1 MTPSS
6 IVLEPHQE
14 KAIDEM
20 HNGCVLWGG
29 VGSGKTYTALA
40 YALLKESGKKIYV
53 ITTAKVRD
61 SFAWEKSAANLAVD
75 FDGIVVDS
83 WNKIKDYTDIQN
95 AFFIFDEQRLVGTGE
110 WVKAFYKIADKNNWI
125 LLTAT
130 PGDTWMDYVP
140 VFIANGFYK
149 NITEFRDRHVVW
161 DRYSKF
167 PKVKK
172 YIDEGILIRR
182 RKLLL
187 VEMPVDRHTTRYLE
201 TISCDYDEE
210 LFEKVWK
217 KRWHVFEERP
227 LRDAGE
233 LFRVGRKV
241 VARHPSRLDAVRKLM
256 ERHPRLIVF
265 YNFDYELE
273 DLRKLIWEPSIDGNL
288 REWNGH
294 KHEDIPDSEAWLYLV
309 QYSAGAEGWNCIT
322 TDAVCFYSLTYS
334 YKQFEQAQGR
344 IDRINTPFFDLFYY
358 ILSTKSMVDKAVWRS
373 LKMKR
378 DFNVR
383 KWAF

>member
-1 MTPSS
+1 MSS
-6 IVLEPHQE
+6 VVLEPHQE

-172 YIDEGILIRR
+172 YVDEGILIRR

-187 VEMPVDRHTTRYLE
+187 VEMPVDRHTTRHLE

-210 LFEKVWK
+210 LFERVWK

-373 LKMKR
+373 LKTKR